1 VVEVHCN
8 DLWSE
13 LRSSVVAN
21 STTEFRDLARVLRGG
36 PDDAPG
42 VRARHS
48 TARKLHVRVA
58 EVPHR
63 HPKVP
68 AETAAAGRSRVPVLR
83 RGAEVPGRSGVRDA
97 RPGVEHLFS
106 AAQFLKSPSYDRPQ
120 CGRPNRAK
128 SSSLSDARPI
138 SAHPKGADALRSHAS
153 LPREGRAARV
163 CRPDPGSG
171 RTACR
176 GRWNS
181 PARDHGDS

>member
-1 VVEVHCN
+1 MTSGQSSGPLSSRIRPPKFATWPASSEK
-8 DLWSE
+8 DLTMPLACGLVTRRRENFTSGWRKSPDGTRRC
-13 LRSSVVAN
+13 LRK
-21 STTEFRDLARVLRGG
+21 RLR
-36 PDDAPG
+36 
-42 VRARHS
+42 RADP
-48 TARKLHVRVA
+48 
-58 EVPHR
+58 ECP
-63 HPKVP
+63 
-68 AETAAAGRSRVPVLR
+68 SRG
-83 RGAEVPGRSGVRDA
+83 RGAEVPGRSGIRDA

-106 AAQFLKSPSYDRPQ
+106 AAQFLKSPSSGRPR

-176 GRWNS
+176 GALEFTS
-181 PARDHGDS
+181 A